1 MNLNKVFLIGRLT
14 SDPQLRLTSGGQNV
28 VTLGLATNRVWVDKN
43 NVKQEAAEFHSV
55 VVWGRQA
62 ELAQQFLTK
71 GSLVFVEGRLQ
82 TRTWVD
88 KAGQNRKT
96 TEVVSERI
104 QFGPRRQGQ
113 GGNDNPNSGGTPMPA
128 SNQGTPTIDISSDGE
143 EIKPEDI
150 GF

>member
-1 MNLNKVFLIGRLT
+1 MNFNKVFLLGRLT
-14 SDPQLRLTSGGQNV
+14 RDPQLRTTSGGQNV

-43 NVKQEAAEFHSV
+43 NAKQEATEFHDV

-62 ELAQQFLTK
+62 ELVQQFLTK
-71 GSLVFVEGRLQ
+71 GSLIFVEGRMQ

-104 QFGPRRQGQ
+104 QFGPRRNDGS
-113 GGNDNPNSGGTPMPA
+113 GGNFNKSTPPPNSNL
-128 SNQGTPTIDISSDGE
+128 STIDISEGGE